1 MPNLGEP
8 IQLPSISLP
17 NTVVLPRPTLSIPTA
32 EIPSYRPLAVPPSN
46 LRAPPGVKKKTKE
59 EIKTTPPPQ
68 PKIDIPILDI
78 PLPVPSPEVLVTAV
92 TTAVAAVATTTLA
105 QPLFDSIKKKSQ
117 KFLQGKINKWKQKQ
131 QKNPKVSLEN

>member
-1 MPNLGEP
+1 MSLGDP
-8 IQLPSISLP
+8 IELPSIRLP
-17 NTVVLPRPTLSIPTA
+17 EVVVLPRPTFDLPTA
-32 EIPSYRPLAVPPSN
+32 EIPSYRPLPVPPSD
-46 LRAPPGVKKKTKE
+46 LRAPPGVKQEAKE
-59 EIKTTPPPQ
+59 EIETTPPPQ

-117 KFLQGKINKWKQKQ
+117 KFLQGKIDKWKLKQK
-131 QKNPKVSLEN
+131 KNPKVSLEN